1 MSMVAY
7 DHPPP
12 MSQTKERT
20 LELLWQ
26 RMAERGEF
34 PSLQRSVSGIVSAMQ
49 SENTSTAELASSVL
63 SDFAL
68 TQKVI
73 RLANSAMYAP
83 FGCNVT
89 TVSRAI
95 MILGVDTIGH
105 LALSL
110 KLLEGFGEVA
120 SSRDDMARELARATL
135 AGAFARDITAKN
147 GIRDGE
153 EAVVCTLLH
162 HVARLLVTYCFP
174 KEWEEIQAMA
184 LEDGI
189 TDNDACLHVL
199 GITFPE
205 LAEAAARKWG
215 LPDSIATSMRPIDL
229 EGDAPLSHADWL
241 CAVANMSNEMV
252 TELTRGADPE
262 RLAELAERY
271 ADRLA
276 LDVSEVISV
285 GEEMAR
291 DTGNQEFIAI
301 SSGAANAR
309 QAPTG
314 KPLDS
319 AKRLATGLTEVRAAT
334 GDTDAAGLLNLT
346 LEAIMQSL
354 GFSNCAAF
362 VRQPTAKAFEM
373 RFGLG
378 REVQT
383 HLGLRF
389 PEAFEPDVF
398 HLALTNGRAI
408 LIDNAREPRIVP
420 RIPLWHREHFGHV
433 KSFFLLPIRLRNQS
447 VALVYG
453 DWGNALCNGG
463 IGPKE
468 MEFLNHMADEMSKRL
483 DELGVLPGHS
493 TPQAQTTQAN
503 DSTALRKPSGTR

>member
-1 MSMVAY
+1 MSL
-7 DHPPP
+7 
-12 MSQTKERT
+12 TKEKT

-34 PSLQRSVSGIVSAMQ
+34 PSLQRSVTGIVTAMQ
-49 SENTSTAELASSVL
+49 SESTSTADLASSVL

-120 SSRDDMARELARATL
+120 AHRDDMARELARATL
-135 AGAFARDITAKN
+135 AGAFARDITSKN

-174 KEWEEIQAMA
+174 AEWVEIQTIAA
-184 LEDGI
+184 EQGI
-189 TDNDACLHVL
+189 SDSDACEQVL
-199 GITFPE
+199 GISFAE
-205 LAEAAARKWG
+205 LSEAAARKWG
-215 LPDSIATSMRPIDL
+215 LPESIATSMRPIDL

-252 TELTRGADPE
+252 TELTRGADPA

-276 LDVSEVISV
+276 LDIGEVVSV

-291 DTGNQEFIAI
+291 DTSHQEFIAI
-301 SSGAANAR
+301 STGTSSTR
-309 QAPTG
+309 QPPAG

-319 AKRLATGLTEVRAAT
+319 ARRLADGLSEVRAAT
-334 GDTDAAGLLNLT
+334 GETDAVGLLNLT
-346 LEAIMQSL
+346 LEAILQSL
-354 GFSNCAAF
+354 GFVNCAAF
-362 VRQPTAKAFEM
+362 VRAPAGKVFEM
-373 RFGLG
+373 RFGIG
-378 REVQT
+378 RDVQPL
-383 HLGLRF
+383 LGLTF

-420 RIPLWHREHFGHV
+420 RIPMWHREHFSNV
-433 KSFFLLPIRLRNQS
+433 KSFFLLPVRQRNQT
-447 VALVYG
+447 VALLYG
-453 DWGNALCNGG
+453 DWGGALCAGG
-463 IGPKE
+463 IGAKE
-468 MEFLNHMADEMSKRL
+468 MEFLRHMGEEISSKL
-483 DELGVLPGHS
+483 ESVAQQNVS
-493 TPQAQTTQAN
+493 TGNTGDMLA
-503 DSTALRKPSGTR
+503 RKPSGTTGGR

>member
-1 MSMVAY
+1 MSL
-7 DHPPP
+7 
-12 MSQTKERT
+12 TKEKT

-26 RMAERGEF
+26 RLAERGEF

-49 SENTSTAELASSVL
+49 SESTSTADLAASVL

-120 SSRDDMARELARATL
+120 AQRDDMARELARATL

-174 KEWEEIQAMA
+174 AEWGEIQTLAA
-184 LEDGI
+184 AQGI
-189 TDNDACLHVL
+189 SDSDACEQVL
-199 GITFPE
+199 AISFPE

-215 LPDSIATSMRPIDL
+215 LPESIATSMRPIDL
-229 EGDAPLSHADWL
+229 EGDAPLSHSDWL

-276 LDVSEVISV
+276 LDVRDVVSV
-285 GEEMAR
+285 GEEMVR
-291 DTGNQEFIAI
+291 DTSHQEFIAI
-301 SSGAANAR
+301 STKASSTR
-309 QAPTG
+309 QPPAG

-319 AKRLATGLTEVRAAT
+319 ARRLADGLSEVRAAT
-334 GDTDAAGLLNLT
+334 GETDAVGLLNLT

-354 GFSNCAAF
+354 GFANCAAF
-362 VRQPTAKAFEM
+362 VRVPAGKSFEL
-373 RFGLG
+373 RFGIG
-378 REVQT
+378 RDVQPA
-383 HLGLRF
+383 LGLSF

-420 RIPLWHREHFGHV
+420 RIPMWHREHFSNV
-433 KSFFLLPIRLRNQS
+433 KSFFLLPVRQRNQT
-447 VALVYG
+447 VALLYG
-453 DWGNALCNGG
+453 DWGGTLCAGG
-463 IGPKE
+463 IGAKE
-468 MEFLNHMADEMSKRL
+468 LEFLQHMGNEISSKL
-483 DELGVLPGHS
+483 DSV
-493 TPQAQTTQAN
+493 AQQSGGAGITAN
-503 DSTALRKPSGTR
+503 AGDMLARKASGTTGTR

>member
-1 MSMVAY
+1 MSL
-7 DHPPP
+7 
-12 MSQTKERT
+12 TKEKT

-26 RMAERGEF
+26 RMAERGDF
-34 PSLQRSVSGIVSAMQ
+34 PSLQRSVTGIVSAMQ
-49 SENTSTAELASSVL
+49 SENTSTADLASSVL

-120 SSRDDMARELARATL
+120 AGRDDMARELARATL
-135 AGAFARDITAKN
+135 AGAFARDITSKN

-174 KEWEEIQAMA
+174 DEWVEIQRLA
-184 LEDGI
+184 EQQGI
-189 TDNDACLHVL
+189 SDSEACEQVL
-199 GITFPE
+199 AISFPE
-205 LAEAAARKWG
+205 LSEAAARKWG
-215 LPDSIATSMRPIDL
+215 LPESIATSMRPIDL

-252 TELTRGADPE
+252 TELTRGADPA

-276 LDVSEVISV
+276 LDVGEVVSV

-291 DTGNQEFIAI
+291 DTSHQEFIAI
-301 SSGAANAR
+301 STGASNSR
-309 QAPTG
+309 QPPAG
-314 KPLDS
+314 KPLD
-319 AKRLATGLTEVRAAT
+319 AARRLADGLSEVRAAT
-334 GDTDAAGLLNLT
+334 GETDAVGLLNLT
-346 LEAIMQSL
+346 LEAILQSL
-354 GFSNCAAF
+354 GFVNCAAF
-362 VRQPTAKAFEM
+362 VRSPANKVFEM
-373 RFGLG
+373 RFGIG
-378 REVQT
+378 RDVQPL
-383 HLGLRF
+383 LGLAF

-408 LIDNAREPRIVP
+408 LIDNAREPRIVA
-420 RIPLWHREHFGHV
+420 RIPLWHRQHFANV
-433 KSFFLLPIRLRNQS
+433 KSFFLLPIRQRNQT
-447 VALVYG
+447 VALLYG
-453 DWGNALCNGG
+453 DWGGALCAGG
-463 IGPKE
+463 IGAKE
-468 MEFLNHMADEMSKRL
+468 MEFLHHMGDEISSKL
-483 DELGVLPGHS
+483 DSV
-493 TPQAQTTQAN
+493 AQRNATTGSHTG
-503 DSTALRKPSGTR
+503 DALVRKPSGTTGTR

>member
-1 MSMVAY
+1 MSL
-7 DHPPP
+7 
-12 MSQTKERT
+12 TKEKT

-26 RMAERGEF
+26 RLAERGDF
-34 PSLQRSVSGIVSAMQ
+34 PSLQRSVTSIVSAMQ

-120 SSRDDMARELARATL
+120 SQRDDMARELARATL
-135 AGAFARDITAKN
+135 AGAFARDITSKN

-162 HVARLLVTYCFP
+162 HVARLLVTFCFP
-174 KEWEEIQAMA
+174 QEWQEIQDIAA
-184 LEDGI
+184 EEDI
-189 TDNDACLHVL
+189 SDSDACERVL
-199 GITFPE
+199 GISFPE

-215 LPDSIATSMRPIDL
+215 LPEAIATSMRPIDL
-229 EGDAPLSHADWL
+229 EGDAPLSHKDWL

-252 TELTRGADPE
+252 TELTRGADAE

-276 LDVSEVISV
+276 LDVSDVISV
-285 GEEMAR
+285 SEDMVR
-291 DTGNQEFIAI
+291 DTTHQEFIAI
-301 SSGAANAR
+301 SSGESSQR
-309 QAPTG
+309 QPVGG
-314 KPLDS
+314 KPLD
-319 AKRLATGLTEVRAAT
+319 AANRLAVGLAEVRAAT
-334 GDTDAAGLLNLT
+334 GETDANGLINLT
-346 LEAIMQSL
+346 LEAILQAL

-362 VRQPTAKAFEM
+362 VRIPSTKSFEM

-378 REVQT
+378 RDIGA
-383 HLGLRF
+383 HLGLKF

-408 LIDNAREPRIVP
+408 LIDNAREPRIVA
-420 RIPLWHREHFGHV
+420 RIPMWHREYFGHV
-433 KSFFLLPIRLRNQS
+433 KSFFLLPIRVRNQS

-453 DWGNALCNGG
+453 DWGNAACTGG
-463 IGPKE
+463 IGAKE
-468 MEFLNHMADEMSKRL
+468 MEFLTHMGEEISAKLES
-483 DELGVLPGHS
+483 VQ
-493 TPQAQTTQAN
+493 QAAIAARAAGAP
-503 DSTALRKPSGTR
+503 DAAHVRKPTGTR